1 MHWPRQAW
9 GRPVETE
16 VDVAT
21 NSGNGNGVSSRPDPL
36 ILNVNDSEGARYLVT
51 LMLRK
56 AGFLVTEAATGT
68 EALESVQRRKPDLIV
83 LDLQLPDLNGLEVC
97 RRIRQNSHTA
107 SIKILH
113 TSATYVT
120 VDNKIQSLDGGAD
133 GYLAQPFE
141 SQELVATVNSLLR
154 LNQTEQD
161 LRQHAD
167 QLREADRRKN
177 EFLSMLAH
185 ELRNPLAAITA
196 SLSLLDRRD
205 PLDDV
210 ERRARDVLARQSS
223 NLGRLIDDLLDVAR
237 VTQGKIE
244 FKWEAVDLRQLLER
258 VVENTL
264 QTKITPRGQALSV
277 RLPSEPLYVRGDA
290 TRLEQ
295 IFTNLLDNASK
306 YTDKDGAILLALEG
320 SGDAGSGDAGK
331 PLARVLVSD
340 EGIGMSQDT
349 LPNIFGLF
357 SQADVPI
364 ARSRGGLGI
373 GLTLVRTLV
382 ELHGGSVR
390 ASSRGLGQGS
400 QFEVSLPLANDAELA
415 QLRNGGAARPL
426 ANAVRRRIVLV
437 EDNPDAQQ
445 MLADLL
451 AMWGHHVD
459 CASDGLEGVEK
470 VLALR
475 PDVALVD
482 LGLPG
487 IDGYEV
493 ARRVRQAPEGRQL
506 TLIALTGYGAP
517 EQKARALAAGFD
529 VHLVKPV
536 DAPSLSA
543 LLAQRHSLSDMQ
555 LRPAR

>member
-1 MHWPRQAW
+1 MPASSN
-9 GRPVETE
+9 GRPEPV
-16 VDVAT
+16 
-21 NSGNGNGVSSRPDPL
+21 
-36 ILNVNDSEGARYLVT
+36 ILNVNDSDGARFLVT
-51 LMLRK
+51 LILQK
-56 AGFLVTEAATGT
+56 AGFLVVEAETGHAAL
-68 EALESVQRRKPDLIV
+68 EALARCKPDLIV
-83 LDLQLPDLNGLEVC
+83 LDLKLPDMHGFEVC
-97 RRIRQNSHTA
+97 RRIRENPQTA

-120 VDNKIQSLDGGAD
+120 VDNKVQSLEGGAD

-141 SQELVATVNSLLR
+141 AQELIATVNSLLR
-154 LNQTEQD
+154 LNQTEQE
-161 LRQHAD
+161 LRQHAE

-196 SLSLLDRRD
+196 SLMLLGRRE
-205 PLDDV
+205 PQDDI
-210 ERRARDVLARQSS
+210 ERRAREVLARQSS

-244 FKWEAVDLRQLLER
+244 FKWEGLNLVDLVRR
-258 VVENTL
+258 VVESTQ
-264 QTKITPRGQALSV
+264 QTKTNPRGQ
-277 RLPSEPLYVRGDA
+277 RLEVTLPDTPVYVRGDA

-295 IFTNLLDNASK
+295 ILANLLDNASK
-306 YTDKDGAILLALEG
+306 YTDNAGTIQLDIASTVQDGKAF
-320 SGDAGSGDAGK
+320 
-331 PLARVLVSD
+331 ARLTVRD
-340 EGIGMSQDT
+340 NGIGISAET

-390 ASSRGLGQGS
+390 ASSEGLGKGS
-400 QFEVSLPLANDAELA
+400 LFEVLLPLANQIEIAH
-415 QLRNGGAARPL
+415 LRSSVQPAGSAKL
-426 ANAVRRRIVLV
+426 RRRIVLV
-437 EDNPDAQQ
+437 EDNLDAQQ

-451 AMWGHHVD
+451 TMWGHEVS
-459 CASDGLEGVEK
+459 CASDGVLGVSK
-470 VLALR
+470 VLTVQ
-475 PDVALVD
+475 PDVVIVD

-493 ARRVRQAPEGRQL
+493 ARRVRQDPQGKRL
-506 TLIALTGYGAP
+506 LLIALTGYGSP

-529 VHLVKPV
+529 IHLVKPV
-536 DAPSLSA
+536 DAPRLSA
-543 LLAQRHSLSDMQ
+543 LLSQSVHVDQPSR
-555 LRPAR
+555 ARSSA